1 MFRRFCN
8 LANSRCTF
16 HSLFLSYPTNLSHQ
30 KILPALSPREEKP
43 NHYHCATASFVI
55 SIAPW
60 QIPHLYLYPHWSQIS
75 KHHPEMLL
83 KYQIIQQ
90 QKPLWQPPTWEYM
103 AKPLQ
108 WAMMLYSTWL
118 HSLPLRPY
126 LQALCLYSLQSS
138 HTSFLSFLKCA
149 TSLHQGF
156 SLCFL
161 WQECSSAH
169 TYPWLPHFLKGLLKY
184 YLLSVPSLKFSS
196 PTQSIFCL
204 FSFCAPKSLL
214 NVCFMRRS
222 YLFC

>member
-1 MFRRFCN
+1 MYLPFP
-8 LANSRCTF
+8 L
-16 HSLFLSYPTNLSHQ
+16 SLIPHKSVPPENPASSLS
-30 KILPALSPREEKP
+30 KREEKP

-83 KYQIIQQ
+83 KYQIIQR

-156 SLCFL
+156 SLSVFSDKNALLPTHIHGSLTFL
-161 WQECSSAH
+161 RVFSNTTFSVC
-169 TYPWLPHFLKGLLKY
+169 LP
-184 YLLSVPSLKFSS
+184 
-196 PTQSIFCL
+196 
-204 FSFCAPKSLL
+204 
-214 NVCFMRRS
+214 
-222 YLFC
+222 